1 MLYKPSNNPYKS
13 PQSFPFNFI
22 FFIISFSKFFFKRN
36 IKDFRELK
44 FGLGFCAKLIYKIWR
59 KKGNLKINLEEKK
72 RKKGKEKNENF
83 YEFILFF
90 LKRIFIIYNFYNKI

>member
-59 KKGNLKINLEEKK
+59 KKGNLKINLEKK